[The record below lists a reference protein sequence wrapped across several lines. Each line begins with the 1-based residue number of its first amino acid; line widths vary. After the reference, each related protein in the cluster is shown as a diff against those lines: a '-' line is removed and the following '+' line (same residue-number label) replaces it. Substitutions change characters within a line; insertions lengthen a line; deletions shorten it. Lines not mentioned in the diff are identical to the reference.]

1 MSMEPRGSTG
11 AHLCREVESKG
22 AVMALEPY
30 DNPRVC
36 ICGEVEPREVTR
48 FRSHMAA
55 WEPAYTRRL

>member
-36 ICGEVEPREVTR
+36 ICGEVEPREV
-48 FRSHMAA
+48 M
-55 WEPAYTRRL
+55 